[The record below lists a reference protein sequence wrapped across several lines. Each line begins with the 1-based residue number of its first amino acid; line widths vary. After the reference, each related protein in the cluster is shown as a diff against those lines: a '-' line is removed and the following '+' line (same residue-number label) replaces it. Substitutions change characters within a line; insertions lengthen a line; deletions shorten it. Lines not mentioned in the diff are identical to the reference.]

1 MKGSLSRR
9 LLAIL
14 VSLALLASM
23 PLAAAEPTVTIEP
36 YTKDEFPG
44 WLQDLRRAEI
54 VSLGSLP
61 FVTMGVTLGY
71 SLYRYFSHGMDS
83 DYFPNPFA
91 KSSSAARLT
100 TDEQLGILFT
110 SLGLAAVVGITD
122 FTISSIQRNQQKR
135 VEAELDRGSVEIVPL
150 GDSVESIVSLSGK
163 FPLHQESMI
172 SLTTMN
178 DEPRVFPQLEEVTMK
193 EMQHIALV
201 HSRYKEFFLFG
212 LYVTMPQINGVL
224 PHA

>member
-9 LLAIL
+9 RLAIL
-14 VSLALLASM
+14 VSLVLLASM
-23 PLAAAEPTVTIEP
+23 PLAAAEPTITIEP

-61 FVTMGVTLGY
+61 FVTLGVTLGY

-83 DYFPNPFA
+83 NYFPNPFA

-110 SLGLAAVVGITD
+110 SLGVAAAVGITD
-122 FTISSIQRNQQKR
+122 FTISSIPRHQRKKAEIQRNSEGIEIIPLDDGM
-135 VEAELDRGSVEIVPL
+135 EALP
-150 GDSVESIVSLSGK
+150 
-163 FPLHQESMI
+163 
-172 SLTTMN
+172 
-178 DEPRVFPQLEEVTMK
+178 LEEVDLQEPPSSQQ
-193 EMQHIALV
+193 EMVEGHEPQDIPLV
-201 HSRYKEFFLFG
+201 QSRYREFPPFG
-212 LYVTMPQINGVL
+212 LFLTMPQINGGL

>member
-1 MKGSLSRR
+1 MRDGFWRR
-9 LLAIL
+9 LVALAA
-14 VSLALLASM
+14 SLMFIALMPFASM
-23 PLAAAEPTVTIEP
+23 PLEAAEPTVTIEP

-110 SLGLAAVVGITD
+110 SLGVAAVVGVTD
-122 FTISSIQRNQQKR
+122 FTISSIQRHQRKKAEIQQNSEGIEIIPLDDG
-135 VEAELDRGSVEIVPL
+135 VEALP
-150 GDSVESIVSLSGK
+150 
-163 FPLHQESMI
+163 
-172 SLTTMN
+172 
-178 DEPRVFPQLEEVTMK
+178 LEEVQVQEYPSSQQ
-193 EMQHIALV
+193 EMMEGQDPQDIPLV
-201 HSRYKEFFLFG
+201 QSRYHEFPPFG

-224 PHA
+224 PDA